1 MVIIPLNV
9 FAIKYP
15 NINSDYAIVYDLTDD
30 NIIFSLRA
38 DEEISIASLTKIA
51 TTITAIKTID
61 NLDEEVIITNKILNT
76 VDPVLSKAGLKSG
89 DKVTYTDLLYAS
101 MIPSGADATNSIAI
115 LSSGSIANFVQ
126 KMNDLSK
133 EIGLNNT
140 HFVNVTGLDE
150 EGHYS
155 SANDVLKLLK
165 YSLENQTFRKVFTTK
180 KYTLSNGLSVKS
192 TLDKYNAKLGL
203 NLSKI
208 IGSKTGFT
216 YGAGYCIASLVEVDN
231 HEMIIINLNA
241 PYESG
246 ISYHLIDNVNLSN
259 FIEDNYDDFI
269 LINKNAK
276 IKSLNVSLSNIKT
289 YNIKANED
297 VKRYLPTDYDKSLFE
312 AIYDGKDKLTF
323 LDKKGDKIGVIT
335 YKYDGK
341 TILTEDEI
349 IDTDIKISLVEIIK
363 NYFYIPLILII
374 VPIIFR
380 KHR

>member
-1 MVIIPLNV
+1 M
-9 FAIKYP
+9 
-15 NINSDYAIVYDLTDD
+15 
-30 NIIFSLRA
+30 
-38 DEEISIASLTKIA
+38 
-51 TTITAIKTID
+51 
-61 NLDEEVIITNKILNT
+61 
-76 VDPVLSKAGLKSG
+76 KSG

>member
-61 NLDEEVIITNKILNT
+61 NLDEEVIITNKILDT

-259 FIEDNYDDFI
+259 FVEDNYDDFI

-289 YNIKANED
+289 YNIKANKD
-297 VKRYLPTDYDKSLFE
+297 VKRYLPTDYDKSLFK